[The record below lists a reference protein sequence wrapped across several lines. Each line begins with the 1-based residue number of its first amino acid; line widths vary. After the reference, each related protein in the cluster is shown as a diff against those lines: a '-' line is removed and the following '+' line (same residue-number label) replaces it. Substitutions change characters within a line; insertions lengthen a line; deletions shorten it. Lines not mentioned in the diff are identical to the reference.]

1 MTNTKMTKVEILNG
15 AVALLQDNQE
25 AIEIVNGLTEMAK
38 QIEKTNAKRNE
49 KRQGQNNKAFEEIK
63 EILVPQLEEK
73 SMTID
78 DIKELE
84 QFKDYTT
91 QKVSALLTKLKKEY
105 NIIITLIKVDGKDKK
120 SYKIEK

>member
-1 MTNTKMTKVEILNG
+1 MTNKKMTKVEILTG
-15 AVALLQDNQE
+15 AVALLQDNKE
-25 AIEIVNGLTEMAK
+25 AMEIVNGLTEMAK

-49 KRQGQNNKAFEEIK
+49 KRQGKNNKAFEEIK
-63 EILVPQLEEK
+63 EILVPQLEQK
-73 SMTID
+73 SMTIE

-105 NIIITLIKVDGKDKK
+105 NIVITLVKVDGKDKK